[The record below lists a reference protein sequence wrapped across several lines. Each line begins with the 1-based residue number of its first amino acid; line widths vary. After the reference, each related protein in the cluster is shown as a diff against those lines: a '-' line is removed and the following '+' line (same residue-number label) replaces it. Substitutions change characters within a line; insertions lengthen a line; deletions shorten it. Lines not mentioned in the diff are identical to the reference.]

1 MHHPQRLPFKGLVY
15 YGFGIFGW
23 SLSINL
29 ISVMLL
35 YVYLPPNN
43 AGMVNLV
50 PQVTI
55 FVVFNL
61 IALVTAGGRLFDAVV
76 DPLIANWSDRS
87 NNPKGRRIPYMR
99 MAAMPM
105 AFFAVL
111 MFIPPYPHAHGF
123 NVFWLALVQLGY
135 YFFFG
140 LYVIPYNA
148 LLAELGHYP
157 NGKMQLSTAQSVG
170 FILGVVFSTIAPA
183 LADFIQEIWPHL
195 PRLTAVQYAIGVV
208 NVIGAIAM
216 LVPAYTIDEKKYC
229 KPATA
234 SEPVLTSLRNSLRN
248 HNFRIFAMAD
258 AAFFFSTA
266 IITSGLLYYVKVM
279 LGLPEAWGTPLM
291 ACMVVVTLAM
301 YPVVNIL
308 EKRYSKKKMMIL
320 AFAALSLVFFGIFN
334 LGRYP
339 VSPVMQVVALM
350 VFFGLFDSF
359 LGILPNTVIA
369 DISEADAKLTGQNK
383 EGMYFGMRAL
393 FQKLG
398 QTGGIMLFAML
409 TLYGKDP
416 GHDLGLRL
424 SGVIGG
430 FLCLFAAF
438 VYTRYHE

>member
-1 MHHPQRLPFKGLVY
+1 MHQPQRLPFKGLVF

-35 YVYLPPNN
+35 YVYLPPQN
-43 AGMVNLV
+43 AGMSNLV
-50 PQVTI
+50 PQVTV

-61 IALVTAGGRLFDAVV
+61 IALVTAAGRLFDAVV
-76 DPLIANWSDRS
+76 DPLIANFSDRS
-87 NNPKGRRIPYMR
+87 NFRLGRRIPFMR
-99 MAAMPM
+99 AAAVPM
-105 AFFAVL
+105 AFFAIL
-111 MFIPPYPHAHGF
+111 MFIPPYSTEHNF

-148 LLAELGHYP
+148 LLAELGHFP
-157 NGKMQLSTAQSVG
+157 NGKMHLSTAQSVG

-183 LADFIQEIWPHL
+183 IADFIQMLIPGMA
-195 PRLTAVQYAIGVV
+195 RLTAIQYAIGIV
-208 NVIGAIAM
+208 NVVGAVAM
-216 LVPAYTIDEKKYC
+216 LVPAFTIDEKKYC

-234 SEPVLTSLRNSLRN
+234 SEPVLTSLRNAWRN
-248 HNFRIFAMAD
+248 HNFRVFAMAD

-266 IITSGLLYYVKVM
+266 VITGGLLYYVKV
-279 LGLPEAWGTPLM
+279 LLNLPEAWGTPLM
-291 ACMVVVTLAM
+291 ACMVVVTLCM
-301 YPVVNIL
+301 YPVVNVL
-308 EKRYSKKKMMIL
+308 EKKYSKKKMMVM
-320 AFAALSLVFFGIFN
+320 AFLALSLVFFGIYH

-339 VSPVMQVVALM
+339 VSPVVQVVALM
-350 VFFGLFDSF
+350 VLFGLFDSF
-359 LGILPNTVIA
+359 LGILPNTVVA
-369 DISEADAKLTGQNK
+369 DIAEIDAKLTGQNK

-398 QTGGIMLFAML
+398 QTVGIMLFAML

-424 SGVIGG
+424 SGVVGG
-430 FLCLFAAF
+430 ALCLFAAG
-438 VYTRYHE
+438 VYTRYRE